1 MELAVSVFVFFAV
14 FGGSPS
20 VQVNSLLPGAGT
32 GVSESEWTML
42 RVAEKD
48 SGSNETITLCS

>member
-1 MELAVSVFVFFAV
+1 M
-14 FGGSPS
+14 
-20 VQVNSLLPGAGT
+20 QVNSLLPGAGT